1 MAQQQALTIKLHI
14 LGVRETLA
22 AFRKLPKEASN
33 SLREQS
39 MRLAASLAQHVA
51 GAPPA
56 RGGAAAAR
64 ADSPQSALMA
74 PTVKAI
80 RDRVPAISAGGT
92 SRVGRNQKPAF
103 KILFGSEFGA
113 RRYKQFRPHLGTGS
127 YWMFRTVQ
135 HNEAELSAAWGR
147 VAAAIAESFRV
158 PTASERIA
166 QIQAD
171 QHAQVE
177 AIFAD
182 VHARFDALMSG
193 FGGGGDEDE

>member
-22 AFRKLPKEASN
+22 AFRHLPKEANN

-51 GAPPA
+51 G
-56 RGGAAAAR
+56 AAR

-80 RDRVPAISAGGT
+80 RDRVPAITAGGT
-92 SRVGRNQKPAF
+92 SRVGRNQKPAW

-113 RRYKQFRPHLGTGS
+113 RTYRQFRPHLGTGS
-127 YWMFRTVQ
+127 YWMFATVKA
-135 HNEAELSAAWGR
+135 NESELSAAWGR

-193 FGGGGDEDE
+193 FGGDDVDG

>member
-1 MAQQQALTIKLHI
+1 MAQQSLTIKLHI

-39 MRLAASLAQHVA
+39 MRLAASLAQHVS
-51 GAPPA
+51 GE
-56 RGGAAAAR
+56 AR

-147 VAAAIAESFRV
+147 VADAIAESFRV

-182 VHARFDALMSG
+182 VHARFDSLMSG
-193 FGGGGDEDE
+193 FGGGGDEDG